1 MEREHGPRR
10 CPQQQIRLAFDPV
23 DVREEARHQSG
34 SDQQRQ
40 RDITLMHQEHI
51 RFSARTADD
60 IPQVT
65 KAQESLVLCC
75 VLTIPL
81 LAREDSRAGAHE
93 GRACTQNKVLV
104 IMDYG
109 NFRKQA
115 YRGTGSQRDST
126 AEVTDSIQR
135 DIGRF
140 LFLAHKP
147 ANWT

>member
-1 MEREHGPRR
+1 MKREHGPRG
-10 CPQQQIRLAFDPV
+10 CPQQQIRLAFNPV

-40 RDITLMHQEHI
+40 RDKTLMHQEHI

-65 KAQESLVLCC
+65 KAQESLVLRW
-75 VLTIPL
+75 VRPIPL
-81 LAREDSRAGAHE
+81 PAREDSRAATQE

-109 NFRKQA
+109 IFRKQA
-115 YRGTGSQRDST
+115 YRGTGSQRDSIS
-126 AEVTDSIQR
+126 EVTDSIQKGL
-135 DIGRF
+135 GRF
-140 LFLAHKP
+140 LFLA
-147 ANWT
+147 NWT